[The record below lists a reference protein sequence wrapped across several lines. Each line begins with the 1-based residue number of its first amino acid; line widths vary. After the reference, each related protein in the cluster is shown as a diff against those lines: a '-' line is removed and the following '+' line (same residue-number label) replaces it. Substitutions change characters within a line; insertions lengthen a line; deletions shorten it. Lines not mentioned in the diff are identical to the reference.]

1 MLEHDSTNQDLD
13 SSIQFSRLVVSNSLW
28 PLDHSM
34 PGLSVHHQ
42 LQEFTQIHVHWV
54 GDTIQ
59 PSHPLS
65 SLSRPAFNLSQCQ
78 GLLKWVSSLHQVT
91 KVLEFQLQHIHSGL
105 ISLRID
111 WLDFLAVQ
119 GTLKSLLQHQSKSV
133 LEHAASF
140 SALHTIS
147 EDMEPPCVFFPLERK
162 SQP

>member
-34 PGLSVHHQ
+34 TGLSVHHQ

-65 SLSRPAFNLSQCQ
+65 SLSLPAFNLSQCQ

-91 KVLEFQLQHIHSGL
+91 KVLEFQLQHQSLHEHSGL
-105 ISLRID
+105 ISFRMN
-111 WLDFLAVQ
+111 WLDLLAVQ
-119 GTLKSLLQHQSKSV
+119 GTVKSRLQHHSSSKESSV
-133 LEHAASF
+133 LSF
-140 SALHTIS
+140 LYSSTLTSIHDHWKNHS
-147 EDMEPPCVFFPLERK
+147 LD
-162 SQP
+162 

>member
-65 SLSRPAFNLSQCQ
+65 SLSLPAFNLSQCQ

-91 KVLEFQLQHIHSGL
+91 KVLEFQLQHQSLHEHSGL
-105 ISLRID
+105 ISFRMN
-111 WLDFLAVQ
+111 WLDLLAVQ
-119 GTLKSLLQHQSKSV
+119 GTVKSRLQHHSSSKESSV
-133 LEHAASF
+133 LSF
-140 SALHTIS
+140 LYSSTLTSIHDHWKNHS
-147 EDMEPPCVFFPLERK
+147 LD
-162 SQP
+162 